1 MRSNAH
7 WKENQLTMTASLES
21 ESDEPVVAVGEFIRY
36 EHKDAAILSPTC
48 SKKVLKYA
56 EKRLAKSQSC
66 ELFASTQK
74 QQQRHHDNERG
85 THQII
90 SNAEHAQLELGMML
104 GIGSFS
110 SVYEVRAVRSSCSS
124 PQHSTATT
132 DDEWMISP
140 ETSVVKVLRKSLL
153 SNPALFAA
161 CAADLAKEAFIMG
174 SLRHRNILSVK
185 AWPSTGLEGFACGR
199 HDAFFLLLDRLSDT
213 LTERIVQWRKK
224 YDKLKYII
232 LQRSWKKKCF
242 LHERLQAALQLADAL
257 QHLHRHNI
265 LHRDLKPDNVG
276 FQVGS
281 GVLKLFDFD
290 VARIM
295 PKLVQP
301 GETFLLTKKVGSPRY
316 MSPECGRG
324 DAYNLKSEVYS
335 FALLLHECISM
346 ERPYDK
352 IAAIDHDNFVF
363 YRGLR
368 PAVPESW
375 PATIQS
381 LLQASWSQ
389 DISSRPTMKEAHAIL
404 REEVNLM
411 GSSGK
416 NGKNYARFRRAFGQS
431 KNSSSISVGSTEIFE
446 QGNKAARLSPSVDRV
461 GSKSSLGDI
470 SMMDQ

>member
-1 MRSNAH
+1 
-7 WKENQLTMTASLES
+7 MTASLES
-21 ESDEPVVAVGEFIRY
+21 KNDEPAVAIGEFIRY
-36 EHKDAAILSPTC
+36 EHKDAAMLSPAC
-48 SKKVLKYA
+48 SKKVLNYA
-56 EKRLAKSQSC
+56 EKRLAKSQCC
-66 ELFASTQK
+66 ELFTSTQK
-74 QQQRHHDNERG
+74 QRQQQQQHDNEEG
-85 THQII
+85 THHII
-90 SNAEHAQLELGMML
+90 GNAEHSQLELGIML

-110 SVYEVRAVRSSCSS
+110 SVYEIRSVRSSSSS
-124 PQHSTATT
+124 PQHSTTTT

-174 SLRHRNILSVK
+174 TLSHRNILAVK

-199 HDAFFLLLDRLSDT
+199 HDAFFLLLERLSET
-213 LTERIVQWRKK
+213 LTERIAQWRKK
-224 YDKLKYII
+224 SDKLKYSI
-232 LQRSWKKKCF
+232 LQRSRKRKSF
-242 LHERLQAALQLADAL
+242 LHERLHVVLQLADAL
-257 QHLHRHNI
+257 QYLHRHNI

-295 PKLVQP
+295 PKSVQP
-301 GETFLLTKKVGSPRY
+301 EETFLLTRKVGSPRY

-324 DAYNLKSEVYS
+324 EAYNLKSEVYS
-335 FALLLHECISM
+335 FALLLHECVSM

-375 PATIQS
+375 PTTIQS
-381 LLQASWSQ
+381 LLRASWSQ

-404 REEVNLM
+404 QEEVNLM

-416 NGKNYARFRRAFGQS
+416 SGKNYARFRRAFGQS
-431 KNSSSISVGSTEIFE
+431 TKSSSISEGSTEIFE
-446 QGNKAARLSPSVDRV
+446 HGNKATRRSRSFDRAD
-461 GSKSSLGDI
+461 SKSSLGDI